1 MKVGSVLAEAE
12 RLVMSLKSTRADAKE
27 EDGTRLFQNYFSF
40 PSTLFP
46 RDVVFLFFIVVV
58 CFLFLIINFYAA
70 SSPAVL

>member
-46 RDVVFLFFIVVV
+46 RDVVFLFFVVV